1 VVAAKARAMTT
12 RALLVL
18 QHVSKRFGGLLA
30 VNDVSFAVREGEVLF
45 IVGPNGAGKT
55 TLFNLI
61 TGFVAPDEGVIRFD
75 GRSLAGA
82 RPHIAARLGIGRT
95 FQIVKP
101 LRNLTVLENVMLG
114 AFLRTRHVGE
124 AAARAREVLAFLQM
138 EAVSALPAHGLPL
151 ATLKR
156 LEIARALATKPKLIL
171 LDEVVAGLPTSEAL
185 ALAALLQRLPEW
197 GVSAVA
203 GVEHVMQVVMRVA
216 HRVVVL
222 DHGAL
227 IAEGKPA
234 DVVRRPEVIEAYL
247 GAKYKQVVG

>member
-1 VVAAKARAMTT
+1 MT
-12 RALLVL
+12 ALLTL
-18 QHVSKRFGGLLA
+18 EHVSKRFGGLRA
-30 VNDVSFAVREGEVLF
+30 VNDVSFSVAEGEVLF

-55 TLFNLI
+55 TMFNLI
-61 TGFVAPDEGVIRFD
+61 TGFQQPDQGVITFA

-82 RPHIAARLGIGRT
+82 PPYVAARRGIGRT

-114 AFLRTRHVGE
+114 AFLHTRKVAE
-124 AAARAREVLAFLQM
+124 AAERAREVLAFLQM
-138 EAVSALPAHGLPL
+138 ERVIAQPAAGLGL

-156 LEIARALATKPKLIL
+156 LEIARALATRPKLIL
-171 LDEVVAGLPTSEAL
+171 LDEVVAGLPTAEAL

-203 GVEHVMQVVMRVA
+203 GVEHVMQVVMKVA

-222 DHGAL
+222 DRGAL
-227 IAEGKPA
+227 IAEGAPA

-247 GAKYKQVVG
+247 GAKYKQVTG